1 MSRIFVDSTTF
12 TDDPTNVDGVMVYIN
27 GHYGVVT
34 QAALEAR
41 YPHSRFG
48 HVWIDV
54 NGSRPDAD
62 MRDWE
67 TGDKSGDLEDWVKK
81 HNAHTNK
88 KDAVIYCNRATIQEV
103 RNLTK
108 SQVLNKDYFLN
119 IATLDGS
126 QYKGEGV
133 IACQYQGQAQTHGH
147 FDRTIVYDDRFW
159 TKTGPSTPSK
169 PVVIGSPHPAWPKG
183 MTLKKGS
190 RGDAVL
196 ALQRAFSDSG
206 LRGVRGIS
214 VDGDFGPQTETATKN
229 FESLQNL
236 PNCKL
241 PNGDWDG
248 IAGNQVRTRMLVRG
262 MLNSAGQAVK

>member
-41 YPHSRFG
+41 YPHARFG
-48 HVWIDV
+48 HAWIDV

-62 MRDWE
+62 IRDWE

-81 HNAHTNK
+81 HNAHSGK
-88 KDAVIYCNRATIQEV
+88 LDAVIYCNKSTILEV
-103 RNLTK
+103 RSKTK
-108 SQVLNKDYFLN
+108 SQRLGKDYYLFV
-119 IATLDGS
+119 ATLDGS
-126 QYKGEGV
+126 QYKADGI

-147 FDRTIVYDDRFW
+147 FDRTVVYDDRFW
-159 TKTGPSTPSK
+159 DKTGPSIPSK
-169 PVVIGSPHPAWPKG
+169 PVAIGSPNPKWPYK

-196 ALQRAFSDSG
+196 ALQKAFNRSG
-206 LRGVRGIS
+206 LRGVRGID

-229 FESLQNL
+229 FEAMQNL
-236 PNCKL
+236 PQSKL
-241 PNGDWDG
+241 PDGEWDG
-248 IAGNQVRTRMLVRG
+248 IAGNQVRARLILRG
-262 MLNSAGQAVK
+262 YMNVAGQATD